1 MRRAGIIALIAFG
14 FVGGG
19 ACGRQ
24 TLSGQRQDADA
35 SVTETGSAPGADA
48 SVLDVAPEAEPLP
61 CESDASWS
69 GPVDGG
75 EDGVR
80 QYRTTGSQGAD
91 AAPVQCNWLADFDG
105 DGTPDCVDLAASGTS
120 LVFRKGLAAGAYAAT
135 EVVTGLSVSGP
146 PGRSF
151 VIDLN
156 HDSRHD
162 IVMASPFP
170 FLTGASTDSMSIAR
184 GQPDGTFDVSPMSGP
199 VRHAE
204 YFVRGGDFDGD
215 GFVDLLGVAGPE
227 SPGNASTWIVARSRG
242 ESDFQITSTEVV
254 RGVRA
259 RPEPSAFVDMD
270 KDGHV
275 DIVALLTRWGLD
287 STEVSV
293 AVISYGNGDGTFKTP
308 ADRIAGT
315 EGWTSVRVGDLNC
328 DEIPDLQSEEGFGPS
343 AALYGAGATR
353 TFSPTSP

>member
-1 MRRAGIIALIAFG
+1 M
-14 FVGGG
+14 
-19 ACGRQ
+19 
-24 TLSGQRQDADA
+24 
-35 SVTETGSAPGADA
+35 TETGSAPGADA
-48 SVLDVAPEAEPLP
+48 SVLDVAPEAGPLP

-75 EDGVR
+75 EDGVG
-80 QYRTTGSQGAD
+80 QCRTTGSQGAD
-91 AAPVQCNWLADFDG
+91 AAPVQCKWLADFDG
-105 DGTPDCVDLAASGTS
+105 DGTPDCVDLAGSSGSGTS
-120 LVFRKGLAAGAYAAT
+120 LIFRKGLAAGAYEAT

-146 PGRSF
+146 PGPVF

-162 IVMASPFP
+162 IVLSSPFP
-170 FLTGASTDSMSIAR
+170 FLTGARSDSMSIAR
-184 GQPDGTFDVSPMSGP
+184 GQPDGTFDVTQILGP
-199 VRHAE
+199 LRHAE

-227 SPGNASTWIVARSRG
+227 SPANDSTWIVARSRG
-242 ESDFQITSTEVV
+242 ESDFQVTSTEVV

-259 RPEPSAFVDMD
+259 RPEPRAFVDMD

-293 AVISYGNGDGTFKTP
+293 ALISYGNGDGTFKTP

-315 EGWTSVRVGDLNC
+315 EGWKDVRVGDLNG
-328 DEIPDLQSEEGFGPS
+328 DEIPDLQSEEGLAPS
-343 AALYGAGATR
+343 AVLYGAGATR
-353 TFSPTSP
+353 TFSATPP